1 MGKRVELPLVK
12 PFYSTYHPQ
21 GTAGAI
27 IGANPSVRN
36 WFLNEAVNLRC
47 TNWFLR
53 GYTTPDINIVGSSWT
68 EIPHIEDRWIS
79 MRFHKGYI
87 NAVIREMLD
96 NGYYVYFNGVDD
108 FYVDGKSWY
117 KERHFDHD
125 GMICGYDQE
134 NKTYCLYAYDSKWL
148 YSKFWTPQ
156 RAFNLGRKKSKH
168 TDFFDQYIYGLKV
181 KDDVVTFSP
190 QKALE
195 RIEEYLDSSFEKYP
209 TEGDKT
215 VYGIVVQDYIVM
227 YLQRLY
233 DGSIPYERMDRR
245 VFRLIWEHKRGML
258 ERIERIEQALELE
271 PVFSRRYEPLVKQAH
286 TMRMVYAVH
295 HKKRRDSVLPV
306 IQKQLEELSKEEK
319 IILGE
324 LLKKA
329 KGVEQV

>member
-1 MGKRVELPLVK
+1 MGKRVELPLVE

-27 IGANPSVRN
+27 IGANPTVRN

-87 NAVIREMLD
+87 NAVIREFLD
-96 NGYYVYFNGVDD
+96 NGYYVYYNGVDD
-108 FYVDGKSWY
+108 FYVEGKGWY
-117 KERHFDHD
+117 KERHFSHD
-125 GMICGYDQE
+125 GTICGYDQE
-134 NKTYCLYAYDSKWL
+134 NKTYCLYAYDTNWQFN
-148 YSKFWTPQ
+148 KFWTSQ
-156 RAFNLGRKKSKH
+156 RSFNLGREKSWH
-168 TDFFDQYIYGLKV
+168 TGFFEQYIYGLKV
-181 KDDVVTFSP
+181 KDDIVAFEPNT
-190 QKALE
+190 ALQ
-195 RIEEYLDSSFEKYP
+195 RIEEYLDVPYEINP

-215 VYGIVVQDYIVM
+215 VYGIVVQDYIVL

-271 PVFSRRYEPLVKQAH
+271 PEFSRHYAPLVKQADA
-286 TMRMVYAVH
+286 MRTLYAIH
-295 HKKRRDSVLPV
+295 HRKRRDSVLPA
-306 IQKQLEELSKEEK
+306 IQKQLAVLSKEEMT
-319 IILGE
+319 ILGE
-324 LLKKA
+324 LLEKA
-329 KGVEQV
+329 KGAA

>member
-1 MGKRVELPLVK
+1 MGKRVELPLVE
-12 PFYSTYHPQ
+12 PLYSTYHPQ

-27 IGANPSVRN
+27 VGANPSVRN

-53 GYTTPDINIVGSSWT
+53 GYTTPNINIVGSSWT

-108 FYVDGKSWY
+108 FYVEGKSWY
-117 KERHFDHD
+117 GERHFDHD

-134 NKTYCLYAYDSKWL
+134 NKTYCLYAYDANWL

-168 TDFFDQYIYGLKV
+168 TGFFDQYIYGLKV
-181 KDDVVTFSP
+181 KDDIVKFEPHT
-190 QKALE
+190 ALQ

-215 VYGIVVQDYIVM
+215 VHGIVVQDYIVM

-258 ERIERIEQALELE
+258 ERIERIEQALGLE
-271 PVFSRRYEPLVKQAH
+271 PVFSRRYEPLVKQAD
-286 TMRMVYAVH
+286 TMRILYAVH

-306 IQKQLEELSKEEK
+306 IQKQLEALSKEEK
-319 IILGE
+319 VILEE